1 MPAGLAAQVHRAA
14 KPLAKVRA
22 FLQTVHMSVPQAT
35 VLKERLR
42 WVFTFALGVAAALAV
57 IVGVSL
63 GNPDAGNFAVW
74 ATVFG
79 FVLLLVL
86 VFGVISTRIGRVERE
101 VHEQTV
107 RSKTTGI
114 ILAEVMEQ
122 RNAAQAALKEEMLF
136 LQLNPG
142 PMLRF
147 DTSGR
152 ILRWNQAAISEL
164 GRGLVEDAHIRGL
177 LPKLTDADIAIC
189 LAGEDLRPR
198 EAKVGERWWTCRL
211 LGTPDR
217 TGGLVF
223 AAEVTQQKRAEQ
235 EALYIE
241 ARTRAILDGAAD
253 AIVIVVV
260 GGIVQAVNP
269 ATQKLF
275 GWDGDE
281 IVGRNVEEMLP
292 DLFAGR
298 DGDRLSILAEYARK
312 RITGPVERTV
322 WGTRR
327 SGEKFPISLT
337 VSVYEWN
344 GYPRASCIIRDVS
357 DRLRAI
363 ELQVR
368 QAQKLREQNTE
379 LESLVAELDEF
390 NYVASHDLQ
399 EPLRTMST
407 YCGLLKTDLGTDLPK
422 RADEDI
428 KAILDASLRMQR
440 LITDLL
446 EYSRSGH
453 TELRPTHVDLA
464 KVVKRVES
472 DLKAR
477 MQETGGRIEHSNLP
491 WVWGDDMQLGRVL
504 QNLIANGLKFRRSGE
519 TPIVTV
525 TANADSE
532 WVSVVVQDNGIGIE
546 SQYQLQI
553 FQPFKRL
560 HGVGKYEGSGIGLSV
575 CRKIVERHG
584 GRIEVEST
592 PGVGSRFIVKLPAR
606 VPDNATSKVSA

>member
-1 MPAGLAAQVHRAA
+1 MRVTSPQTNELKLKLRA
-14 KPLAKVRA
+14 
-22 FLQTVHMSVPQAT
+22 
-35 VLKERLR
+35 
-42 WVFTFALGVAAALAV
+42 VFTFALGVATALAV

-63 GNPDAGNFAVW
+63 ANPDAGSFAVW

-79 FVLLLVL
+79 FVMLLVL
-86 VFGVISTRIGRVERE
+86 VFGAISTRLGKVERE
-101 VHEQTV
+101 VQEQTT
-107 RSKTTGI
+107 RAKNTGM

-147 DTSGR
+147 DATGR
-152 ILRWNQAAISEL
+152 IVRWNQAAIAEL
-164 GRGLVEDAHIRGL
+164 GRELVEDAHIRGL
-177 LPKLTDADIAIC
+177 LPKLTDDEIASII
-189 LAGEDLRPR
+189 AGNEMRPR
-198 EAKVGERWWTCRL
+198 ETQVGDRWWTCRL

-223 AAEVTQQKRAEQ
+223 AAEVTRQKRAEQ

-253 AIVIVVV
+253 AIIIVVV

-275 GWDGDE
+275 GWSYDE
-281 IVGRNVEEMLP
+281 IVGNNVEELLP

-327 SGEKFPISLT
+327 NGEKFPISLT

-344 GYPRASCIIRDVS
+344 GYPRASCIVRDVS

-368 QAQKLREQNTE
+368 QAQKLREQNAE
-379 LESLVAELDEF
+379 LESLVNELNEF

-407 YCGLLKTDLGTDLPK
+407 YCGLLKTDLGDNLPK
-422 RADEDI
+422 RAEEDV

-446 EYSRSGH
+446 EYSRYGH
-453 TELRPTHVDLA
+453 TELRPSHVDLS
-464 KVVKRVES
+464 KVVRRVES

-477 MQETGGRIEHSNLP
+477 LAETGGSIEKGELP

-504 QNLIANGLKFRRSGE
+504 QNLIANGLKFRRPGE
-519 TPIVTV
+519 KPLVRISATS
-525 TANADSE
+525 NSE
-532 WVSVVVQDNGIGIE
+532 WVSVVVEDNGIGIE
-546 SQYQLQI
+546 SQYQQQI

-575 CRKIVERHG
+575 CRKIVDRHG
-584 GRIEVEST
+584 GRIDVEST

-606 VPDNATSKVSA
+606 VPAEIAAGAQASKAGT